1 MLSMNNIRILAT
13 QPVDDYCREQLSR
26 FGQVDISPD
35 MKVDTLQ
42 RELTNVSALIVRG
55 QAPITREVIAA
66 APMLRVI
73 GRTGVGYDTIDIEAA
88 TERGIPVVYTPGVG
102 ARAVAEAAMAFML
115 ALCKSIGY
123 WDTELKAGHWGT
135 RYTFQGR
142 DLDGQTLGIIGLGRI
157 GSLVARMAQPFEMR
171 VIAYDPYIDPT
182 IGQALGVEM
191 MGLDEVLRQA
201 DFLTLHCPEND
212 ETRGFINRQRLEQL
226 KQGAYLINL
235 ARGGVIESLTVVDDL
250 LRSGHLRGAALDVFN
265 DEPPDTSHPL
275 FSNPQCLV
283 SPHSMATTRGAMTRI
298 FRSMTDDMTSIL
310 EGRSPQHVVNPQV
323 LR

>member
-1 MLSMNNIRILAT
+1 MTQTRILAT
-13 QPVDDYCREQLSR
+13 QPVDDYCRQHLSR
-26 FGQVDISPD
+26 FGQVHISPD
-35 MKVDTLQ
+35 MKVETLRQ
-42 RELTNVSALIVRG
+42 EIATATALVVRG
-55 QAPITREVIAA
+55 QAPITREVIQAA
-66 APMLRVI
+66 HGLRVI
-73 GRTGVGYDTIDIEAA
+73 GRTGVGYDTIDVAAA

-157 GSLVARMAQPFEMR
+157 GTLVARMAMPFEMR
-171 VIAYDPYIDPT
+171 VIAYDPYIDPAY
-182 IGQALGVEM
+182 GKALGVEM

-212 ETRGFINRQRLEQL
+212 ETRGFINRQKLELL
-226 KQGAYLINL
+226 KPGAYLINL

-265 DEPPDTSHPL
+265 DEPPDPAHPL
-275 FSNPQCLV
+275 FTNPRCLV
-283 SPHSMATTRGAMTRI
+283 SPHSMATTLGAMTRI
-298 FRSMTDDMTSIL
+298 FRSMTDDMVAIL
-310 EGRSPQHVVNPQV
+310 EGRAPQFVVNPQV
-323 LR
+323 LA